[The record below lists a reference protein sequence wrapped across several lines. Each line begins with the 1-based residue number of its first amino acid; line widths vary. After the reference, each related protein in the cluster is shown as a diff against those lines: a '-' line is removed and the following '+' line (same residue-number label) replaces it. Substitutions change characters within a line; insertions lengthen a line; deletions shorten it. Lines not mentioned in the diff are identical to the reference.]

1 MDVCELLIVALFI
14 VLAVVPLAI
23 VMAMVE
29 LLAKKRI
36 QRRNRARTARPLNT
50 YALSAL

>member
-1 MDVCELLIVALFI
+1 MDVCELLIVVLFT

-29 LLAKKRI
+29 LLACRSCQRI
-36 QRRNRARTARPLNT
+36 KC
-50 YALSAL
+50 